1 MLRPASR
8 RANQRS
14 ASPYG
19 DADPASYEPD
29 PHGPDGAP
37 YRPDGP
43 RYQPDGPR
51 YQPDAPQYQPDG
63 PRYQPDAPR
72 YEPGP
77 SPYGPKPPQD
87 GPDGWP
93 YRQDPGSDGPD
104 AWPYRQDP
112 GPYGPTS
119 PPYRPDP
126 YGQAPYGQAPYGQA
140 LPSVPPTYDFGQAPP
155 DFGQAPP
162 PADGDGGP
170 PGQRPGR
177 RRRGRGGKGP
187 GRVRRLFRR
196 PWMRVIVALIALL
209 CCWLAFSI
217 GQALTAPGGGSV
229 SSKLAEWARDHYLG
243 PVVTFGEWL
252 TYNPPKVGGKP
263 SFSLAVPKTAQVKY
277 KHTKHFQPIIP
288 PRLSSMAGTPLPGEG
303 VWRVLETVKGEPA
316 IFGTFLRPSP
326 VYTSYVA
333 GIVSMDQRLVTFQ
346 LRPGSEDPGPGDWN
360 AQPWITPGSRAGL
373 LATFNGGFK
382 IDTSGGGFYLNGH
395 TAGTLTD
402 GAASVVYYRNGTI
415 KIGVWGRDVR
425 MSSDVVGVRQNL
437 KLIVDYGKVPASVNQ
452 DVLGSW
458 GATLG
463 GGYYVW
469 RSGLGV
475 TRDGRVIFVYGPAL
489 DVQELA
495 DVLQRAGAVEALQL
509 DINPEWMAFDY
520 YQADGH
526 PTDPTPVNLL
536 PDQQGTPY
544 RYYSVYSRDF
554 TAVYAR

>member
-1 MLRPASR
+1 VLRPASR
-8 RANQRS
+8 RSSQHS
-14 ASPYG
+14 ASPHG
-19 DADPASYEPD
+19 DADPASYEPG

-37 YRPDGP
+37 YRPDS
-43 RYQPDGPR
+43 PR
-51 YQPDAPQYQPDG
+51 YQPDAQQ
-63 PRYQPDAPR
+63 YQPDAPR

-77 SPYGPKPPQD
+77 SPYGPKPAQD
-87 GPDGWP
+87 EPDGWPYRSDPGSYGPDGWP
-93 YRQDPGSDGPD
+93 YRPDPGSYGPD
-104 AWPYRQDP
+104 TWPYRPDP
-112 GPYGPTS
+112 GRYAPTP

-126 YGQAPYGQAPYGQA
+126 YGQPPHEQAPYGQA
-140 LPSVPPTYDFGQAPP
+140 LPSEPPTYDFGQAPP
-155 DFGQAPP
+155 PP
-162 PADGDGGP
+162 DDDDED
-170 PGQRPGR
+170 RGR
-177 RRRGRGGKGP
+177 RSARRGRGRGAKGP
-187 GRVRRLFRR
+187 GRVRRLLRR
-196 PWMRVIVALIALL
+196 PWMRVIVALVAVL
-209 CCWLAFSI
+209 CCWLAFSV

-277 KHTKHFQPIIP
+277 KHTKSFKPIIP
-288 PRLSSMAGTPLPGEG
+288 APLHTFAASPLSGEG
-303 VWRVLETVKGEPA
+303 QWRVLETVKGEPA

-346 LRPGSEDPGPGDWN
+346 LRPGAEDPGPGNWN
-360 AQPWITPGSRAGL
+360 AQSWIPPGTRTGL

-425 MSSDVVGVRQNL
+425 MTPEVVGVRQNL
-437 KLIVDYGKVPASVNQ
+437 KLIVDHGQVPASVNQ

-469 RSGLGV
+469 RSGLGI
-475 TRDGRVIFVYGPAL
+475 TKDGRIIFVYGPAL
-489 DVQELA
+489 NVQELA
-495 DVLQRAGAVEALQL
+495 DLLQRAGAIEALQL
-509 DINPEWMAFDY
+509 DINPEWMSYDY
-520 YQADGH
+520 YKADGH
-526 PTDPTPVNLL
+526 PSDPTPVMLL
-536 PDQQGTPY
+536 PDQQGSPY
-544 RYYSVYSRDF
+544 RYLSVYSRDF